1 MQDLGTVK
9 VPFPGNYRESEEI
22 FLQIQSDKIQGDYAY
37 LSWLSRCYIMN
48 GKARLAWELYL
59 KMETSAES
67 FSLLSL
73 IANDCYKVRK
83 GASNS
88 ITEVLFLKK
97 R

>member
-1 MQDLGTVK
+1 MQ
-9 VPFPGNYRESEEI
+9 SEK
-22 FLQIQSDKIQGDYAY
+22 LQADYAY

-83 GASNS
+83 RLDWA
-88 ITEVLFLKK
+88 K
-97 R
+97 